1 MLDWYACVSI
11 CWYLPNRHKWNHEGK
26 IFSYNIS
33 LVHIITFFGDQY
45 IGKSE
50 TRSINAYIFFAFVNY
65 PNYVYCTAYWDTKM
79 WIHFILFTFSKHSLF
94 DADKKRYD
102 CNGYHIQF
110 DHHLLCS
117 HIRIHFERDKSG
129 AKKNNDNETT
139 RMVRFHTG
147 FGTHIFITNI

>member
-94 DADKKRYD
+94 DAEKKDTIAMVTTY
-102 CNGYHIQF
+102 NSTIIYYVHTYVYILNEIKVEQ
-110 DHHLLCS
+110 
-117 HIRIHFERDKSG
+117 
-129 AKKNNDNETT
+129 KNNDNETT